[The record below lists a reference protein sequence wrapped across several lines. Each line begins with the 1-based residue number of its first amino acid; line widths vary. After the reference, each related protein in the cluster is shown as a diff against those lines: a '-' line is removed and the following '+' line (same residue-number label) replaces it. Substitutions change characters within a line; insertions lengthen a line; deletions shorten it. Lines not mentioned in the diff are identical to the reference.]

1 MGNDCEHVLFKD
13 CSKSSRVEV
22 SVQEKSSK
30 KSVKVTIDNHQ
41 YELKVPSSSGNHQAV
56 IKVNG
61 AEKFYIN
68 KQDYEKRKEMEEK
81 KENMEYQQITKQV
94 RNQQETTKAQ
104 REETEFAEQKKNFYE
119 DKGTYVTSYED
130 GVYGVIS
137 PRYGLAVYTDG
148 KSVEV
153 QTYQHL
159 LRNKAC
165 GLCGDLNDEKVGDV
179 KSPGSCIMSSP
190 ALAAQTYRITDQTCQ
205 APSAEDEEKIRVETE
220 EQCVKKETFPTQVS
234 QIYSQAQPLYSKHLV
249 EYKDNKICF
258 STKQVKVCH
267 SNPQKITQKK
277 VSYYCLPKDS
287 KSQMM
292 QKMVEQGEYIP
303 HQLDKYPISY
313 SKIVSQP
320 EQC

>member
-1 MGNDCEHVLFKD
+1 
-13 CSKSSRVEV
+13 
-22 SVQEKSSK
+22 
-30 KSVKVTIDNHQ
+30 
-41 YELKVPSSSGNHQAV
+41 
-56 IKVNG
+56 
-61 AEKFYIN
+61 
-68 KQDYEKRKEMEEK
+68 MEEK
-81 KENMEYQQITKQV
+81 KESREYQQSNKEV
-94 RNQQETTKAQ
+94 KD
-104 REETEFAEQKKNFYE
+104 REERRKAETEQSEFVEQKKNFYQ

-137 PRYGLAVYTDG
+137 KTYGIAVYTDG

-190 ALAAQTYRITDQTCQ
+190 ALAAQTYMVPDQTCQ
-205 APSAEDEEKIRVETE
+205 APSQEDQERIRQETE
-220 EQCVKKETFPTQVS
+220 QWCVKKQTFPTQVS
-234 QIYSQAQPLYSKHLV
+234 HIYRQPQPLYSKHLV
-249 EYKDNKICF
+249 EYKENKICF
-258 STKQVKVCH
+258 STQQVKVCPSN
-267 SNPQKITQKK
+267 SNPQEIKQQK

-287 KSQMM
+287 QSKRME
-292 QKMVEQGEYIP
+292 KMAEQGEFIP
-303 HQLDKYPISY
+303 QHQEKHPISY